1 MFLYPIK
8 ISKETF
14 KFYIMEITKENI
26 KYSIDKE
33 YIQPVIIYKDFFNS
47 KFI

>member
-26 KYSIDKE
+26 KTLFYNSDKIID
-33 YIQPVIIYKDFFNS
+33 IGHIIFHNKT
-47 KFI
+47 